1 MGCAEGA
8 RLFPLA
14 VGARCKGE
22 APGKAQSPPET
33 HTDSMKGS
41 RCGKTEAACSR
52 KVREGGPMR
61 GMRGTFIFVGALL
74 LQEGL
79 AYLAP
84 GPQWTVRP
92 QKTGGRSSL
101 PSNWHEAR
109 LGEGARRRVKY
120 GIWADME
127 DGAEFKGNGQLRSS
141 KVKVHN
147 DRRAGPG
154 ARRRVDAVEN
164 RREHVRNGALLAS
177 LVTITALKP
186 KMAEAI
192 SMRMDK

>member
-1 MGCAEGA
+1 
-8 RLFPLA
+8 
-14 VGARCKGE
+14 
-22 APGKAQSPPET
+22 
-33 HTDSMKGS
+33 
-41 RCGKTEAACSR
+41 
-52 KVREGGPMR
+52 
-61 GMRGTFIFVGALL
+61 MRGTFIIFGALL
-74 LQEGL
+74 LHEGL

-84 GPQWTVRP
+84 GPQWTARP

-109 LGEGARRRVKY
+109 LGEGARRRVKH

-127 DGAEFKGNGQLRSS
+127 DGAEFRGNEHMRSS

-154 ARRRVDAVEN
+154 ARRRVDAVES

-177 LVTITALKP
+177 LVTITALRP
-186 KMAEAI
+186 KKAEAI